1 MAVLIVPL
9 RLDDD
14 NDDDNIKDYDD
25 YDDDDDPK
33 LYKRGKTK
41 DCSDAVPTVHIERDT
56 QTSGNKP
63 ASFT

>member
-14 NDDDNIKDYDD
+14 NNDDNGNDYDD
-25 YDDDDDPK
+25 HGDDDDPK

-41 DCSDAVPTVHIERDT
+41 DCSDAVPTVHI
-56 QTSGNKP
+56 
-63 ASFT
+63 

>member
-14 NDDDNIKDYDD
+14 NNDDNGNDCDD
-25 YDDDDDPK
+25 YGDDDDPK

-41 DCSDAVPTVHIERDT
+41 DCSDAVPTVHI
-56 QTSGNKP
+56 
-63 ASFT
+63 